1 MTSGIASGMTQ
12 EGMTPPYDL
21 GSHFLEKCMGF
32 LGQCQVFRLEYG
44 TMTMSGSILF
54 TGLIL

>member
-1 MTSGIASGMTQ
+1 MTSGIAGEGMTSCIAPGMTQ

-32 LGQCQVFRLEYG
+32 LGQCQVFRLE
-44 TMTMSGSILF
+44 
-54 TGLIL
+54 

>member
-1 MTSGIASGMTQ
+1 MAKEGITSGMARKGMTSGMTQ

-32 LGQCQVFRLEYG
+32 LGQCQVFRLE
-44 TMTMSGSILF
+44 
-54 TGLIL
+54 